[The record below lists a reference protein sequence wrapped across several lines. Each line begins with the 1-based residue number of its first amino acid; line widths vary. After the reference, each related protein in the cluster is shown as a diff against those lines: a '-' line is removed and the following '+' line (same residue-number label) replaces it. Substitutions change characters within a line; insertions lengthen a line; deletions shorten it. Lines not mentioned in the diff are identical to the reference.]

1 MSSPFGKPTAT
12 GGSFLPSDYVEK
24 KAEFRANLITLLL
37 FAVVMAGVVGAFIAT
52 QGKLQRVTERH
63 QQAIE
68 AYKAEA
74 VKMEQLKALEAQR
87 AAVLEK
93 AEITAALV
101 ERVPRWTVLAEL
113 TLRMPLEMRRDLL
126 TVKSKRIEQKPV
138 LPPAAQASTASSVV
152 KTLTGSATKQEHEKP
167 KVLPPKFEY
176 QLTLAGTAE
185 RNNNVADYIASLK
198 GSPVLNNV
206 ELEFIREAKEGE
218 DIVRKFQ
225 IVASVATEVD
235 AKAISDSLINLVKK
249 REETL
254 AAKSDKSKSSAPK
267 SADANAQNGG

>member
-1 MSSPFGKPTAT
+1 MSSPFGKPTAA

-52 QGKLQRVTERH
+52 QGKLQRVNER
-63 QQAIE
+63 QKQAVE
-68 AYKAEA
+68 AYQAEA
-74 VKMEQLKALEAQR
+74 AKMEQLKSLEAQR
-87 AAVLEK
+87 TAVLEK

-126 TVKSKRIEQKPV
+126 TVKSKRIEQKPIV
-138 LPPAAQASTASSVV
+138 PATPQTSTASAVV
-152 KTLTGSATKQEHEKP
+152 KTLTGQSTQAEPEKP
-167 KVLPPKFEY
+167 RVLPPRFEY

-185 RNNNVADYIASLK
+185 RNNNIADYIASLK
-198 GSPVLNNV
+198 SSPVLNNV
-206 ELEFIREAKEGE
+206 ELEFIREAKES
-218 DIVRKFQ
+218 DTIVRKFQ
-225 IVASVATEVD
+225 IVAMLNTDVD
-235 AKAISDSLINLVKK
+235 AKVLSDSLQNLVKK

-254 AAKSDKSKSSAPK
+254 AARNDKHKAGAPK
-267 SADANAQNGG
+267 SADANAGNGG